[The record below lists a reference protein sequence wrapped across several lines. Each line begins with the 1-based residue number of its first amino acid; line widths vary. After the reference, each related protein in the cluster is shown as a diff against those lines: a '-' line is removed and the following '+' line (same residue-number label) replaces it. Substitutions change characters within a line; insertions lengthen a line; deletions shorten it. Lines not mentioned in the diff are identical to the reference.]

1 MVALAC
7 EMSRN
12 KTFIRMARILAVL
25 AFAVL
30 TVAAMVVARIGW
42 RTEPHAAMQARL
54 AVADGRYEQADEAVT
69 LWLQAV
75 PDSPEAHFVK
85 GRVAVA
91 MSRLPEAAHELKR
104 AQTLGHPRDELA
116 LLQALIASKAG
127 RPSEAE
133 PTLSEA
139 YGRQRVPDRQID
151 EALAKAYLETYDL
164 TRASRVLD
172 RWAHDF
178 PDDPKPHLWRAE
190 VHSRTNG
197 SAAAIEVDYREA
209 LRRDP
214 SLARARL
221 GLAEELRKT
230 HRNAE
235 AAVEY
240 DAYLA
245 LEPDDA
251 VAHLGAG
258 RNQMEL
264 GDETAATSHLKRAMA
279 LDGKN
284 AEPLK
289 ELADAATRRGDWAE
303 TLALLDR
310 AIALDPYDVTV
321 RYSRGLALTRLGRVD
336 DARAEQAV
344 ATRLRKEL
352 DRLHEARARLIASP
366 HDRKSE
372 LEITQWLFDH
382 AHDQEGAR
390 WAEKILRERPDDAE
404 ASGML
409 AEYHERRGEAG
420 LANFYR
426 VHAST
431 GPEPSSARQRG
442 SERQ

>member
-1 MVALAC
+1 
-7 EMSRN
+7 
-12 KTFIRMARILAVL
+12 MARVVVGL

-30 TVAAMVVARIGW
+30 VGAAVASARYLW
-42 RTEPHAAMQARL
+42 WTEPRDAEEARQ
-54 AVADGRYEQADEAVT
+54 AVADGRIEDVGRALT
-69 LWLQAV
+69 RWLKAA
-75 PDSPEAHFVK
+75 PNAPEAHFVK

-91 MSRLPEAAHELKR
+91 MGRVPEAADALKQAR
-104 AQTLGHPRDELA
+104 TLGLARDKLV

-127 RPSEAE
+127 RHVDAIPA
-133 PTLSEA
+133 LNEA
-139 YGRQRVPDRQID
+139 YARQRVPDRQID

-164 TRASRVLD
+164 ARASTVLD

-190 VHSRTNG
+190 VHSRTSG
-197 SAAAIEVDYREA
+197 HAGAIEVDYREA

-221 GLAEELRKT
+221 GLAEELCKT
-230 HRNAE
+230 HRNAL

-264 GDETAATSHLKRAMA
+264 GDEPAATSHLKRAMA
-279 LDGKN
+279 LDAKN
-284 AEPLK
+284 AVPLK

-303 TLALLDR
+303 ALALLER
-310 AIALDPYDVTV
+310 AIALDPYDVAL
-321 RYSRGLALTRLGRVD
+321 RYTRGLALTRLGRTD

-344 ATRLRKEL
+344 ATRLRNEL
-352 DRLHEARARLIASP
+352 DRLHEARSRLIASP

-372 LEITQWLFDH
+372 LEIARWLFDH

-409 AEYHERRGEAG
+409 AEYHERRGEKG

-426 VHAST
+426 LRAAPGAETATAAGKVK
-431 GPEPSSARQRG
+431 Q
-442 SERQ
+442 